1 VDARNGLQPT
11 STHPL
16 IGETPRRELRG
27 LPCVGRDVEL
37 ATVEQLWRDADAG
50 GRVAVIVGGPGIGK
64 SRFLDAAAARLAGIG
79 ARPVATRCSGAPY
92 DAIRDLVAGITA
104 LLTDGDQR
112 PGDAALAARGRE
124 VLAALDGRFEAVAA
138 EAAPGTTW
146 ELRRAALFER
156 AAAFVADASRR
167 RALVLVIDD
176 LHLADGATRAL
187 LTHLLGTRFG
197 LPALDGA
204 RGDRGAGLI
213 LVGTRPTAQL
223 DDGWLAGVDATRIA
237 LEPLG
242 AEGVRAFLQTP
253 EVVAFFAEATGGR
266 PAALEALLESR
277 LPPADDL
284 LAARLA
290 ALPTDA
296 RALLEALAVLG
307 RPESVEALAELSGV
321 ASEALA
327 RALDALV
334 EARLV
339 HRHVVDGALRLQTSR
354 PAVDE
359 AARARVAPATRQ
371 ALEVRAGRMLLA
383 RAADAPVDA
392 LVAAAEHLLRGGAG
406 EEAVDVAVA
415 AGERLEIT
423 FGYDRAI
430 DLYRRAIAVTA
441 REELVAALEVRL
453 AELERLVGD
462 FDAALAHAESSRR
475 RNPDAAA
482 HRRVAEVLV
491 ARDEI
496 ELALDALADA
506 EARCGS
512 DTDERGLVRA
522 ARAEALFLGGKLA
535 ESAVEA
541 QAVLQLAADS
551 AASRDRA
558 IQVRNTLGKVALA
571 DGQYARAAA
580 LFDENVDEARALGR
594 AFEECRAL
602 FNSGI
607 ARLRMGDAVEA
618 QARYQAALRVA
629 DAAGDH
635 RNRAYCLQ
643 NLGVLAH
650 WRNDYA
656 TALSTF
662 QEAVS
667 AFKTIGQRARLAWL
681 ALDLA
686 SVFLDLNEVDR
697 AEAMVRLALEFGGAR
712 PPAAILVDRDLLA
725 GRVAARR
732 GRVEDAVRLLDA
744 AAQGAEAAADRERAV
759 DAALHLVRAHVAAG
773 DVASAAAQVVRL
785 RAVPLG
791 SQRTRAR
798 ALLVEGELL
807 HRNHRDDEARRLGL
821 ESAELFRRVGDLE
834 GEWRAQFL
842 LGRTAAAQGD
852 RAEATR
858 RYQSATA
865 LDRRVRE
872 RVPPEHRAAHADDPD
887 RVALERALGIPR
899 VVPFPA
905 PTATPTPTAA
915 ERPRLV
921 AVPSSLP
928 PAPSSP
934 VDELA
939 ARYPRLVGRHPRLRQ
954 VLTLIDKVA
963 PSESLVLIHG
973 ESGTGKELIAD
984 AIHAHSP
991 RRDRPFVKVNCGALV
1006 ETLLL
1011 SELFGHERGAFTGAL
1026 QRKKGRFEAA
1036 DGGTIFLDEIGD
1048 ISPKTQVALLR
1059 VLQEREFER
1068 VGGTTPV
1075 KIDVRI
1081 LCATHRNLEEMV
1093 ARGEFRED
1101 LYYRLKGIQIELPSL
1116 RERLDDLPLLADAFL
1131 ESAAR
1136 ERNAAPKRLSDDA
1149 IALLRRHAWPG
1160 NVRELENVIRSV
1172 SLFADGAVIEA
1183 ADLTAYT
1190 EVFARIAATQSAPS
1204 VTVINS
1210 LAPAAPASDNAP
1222 GAIEAIDAHDAT
1234 PAAFRRLSAEGLS
1247 LKELKTRIEIEC
1259 ITEALTRA
1267 GGNITRAA
1275 DLLGMKR
1282 PRLSQ
1287 LIKEHGLSVEP
1298 GASATTTFSRMT
1310 KVDDDDL
1317 S

>member
-1 VDARNGLQPT
+1 VDARDGLQPT
-11 STHPL
+11 STHSL
-16 IGETPRRELRG
+16 DGESPRRELRG
-27 LPCVGRDVEL
+27 LPCVGRDAEL
-37 ATVEQLWRDADAG
+37 AAIDHLWRDAERG
-50 GRVAVIVGGPGIGK
+50 GRVALVVGAAGIGK
-64 SRFLDAAAARLAGIG
+64 SRLLDAAAARLAGLG

-92 DAIRDLVAGITA
+92 DAIRDLIAGITA
-104 LLTDGDQR
+104 LLADGEVR
-112 PGDAALAARGRE
+112 SGDGALAARGRE
-124 VLAALDGRFEAVAA
+124 VLAALDGRFDAISA

-167 RALVLVIDD
+167 RPLVLVIDD

-187 LTHLLGTRFG
+187 LAHLLGTRFG

-204 RGDRGAGLI
+204 RGDRGAGLV
-213 LVGTRPTAQL
+213 LLGARPTAQL
-223 DDGWLAGVDATRIA
+223 DEGWLAGVDATRIA

-242 AEGVRAFLQTP
+242 ADGVRAFLQTP

-284 LAARLA
+284 LAARVA
-290 ALPTDA
+290 ALPDEA
-296 RALLEALAVLG
+296 RALLDALAVLG
-307 RPESVEALAELSGV
+307 RPESVEALAALAEV
-321 ASEALA
+321 APESLA
-327 RALDALV
+327 RAIEALV
-334 EARLV
+334 DARLV
-339 HRHVVDGALRLQTSR
+339 HRHVVDGALRLSTTR
-354 PAVDE
+354 PAIDE
-359 AARARVAPATRQ
+359 AALARLSPAARQ
-371 ALEVRAGRMLLA
+371 TLEVRAGRMLLA
-383 RAADAPVDA
+383 RAGDAPVDA

-441 REELVAALEVRL
+441 REEVIAALEVRL

-475 RNPDAAA
+475 RRPDAAA

-496 ELALDALADA
+496 ELALGELAAA
-506 EARCGS
+506 EARCG
-512 DTDERGLVRA
+512 DDAAERGLVRA
-522 ARAEALFLGGKLA
+522 ARAEALFLGGKLDEA
-535 ESAVEA
+535 AAEA
-541 QAVLQLAADS
+541 QAVLALPADS

-580 LFDENVDEARALGR
+580 LFDENVGEARALGR

-686 SVFLDLNEVDR
+686 SVFLDLNAVDR

-732 GRVEDAVRLLDA
+732 GRFEDAVRLLDA
-744 AAQGAEAAADRERAV
+744 AARAAEAAADRERAV
-759 DAALHLVRAHVAAG
+759 DAALHLVRAHLAAG
-773 DVASAAAQVVRL
+773 DVPSAAAQVVRL

-807 HRNHRDDEARRLGL
+807 HRNRRDDDARRLGL
-821 ESAELFRRVGDLE
+821 ESAEIFRRVGDLE

-842 LGRTAAAQGD
+842 VGRAAAAQGD

-858 RYQSATA
+858 RYQSAAA

-887 RVALERALGIPR
+887 RVALERALGVPR
-899 VVPFPA
+899 VVQFPA
-905 PTATPTPTAA
+905 AA
-915 ERPRLV
+915 PSADGRPRLV
-921 AVPSSLP
+921 AVPSPTTTATAAATATAP
-928 PAPSSP
+928 P
-934 VDELA
+934 DELL

-954 VLTLIDKVA
+954 ILTLIDKVA
-963 PSESLVLIHG
+963 PSESLVLIRG
-973 ESGTGKELIAD
+973 ESGTGKELVAD
-984 AIHAHSP
+984 AIHANSP

-1059 VLQEREFER
+1059 VLQERELER

-1101 LYYRLKGIQIELPSL
+1101 LYYRLKGIQLELPSL
-1116 RERLDDLPLLADAFL
+1116 RERLDDLPLLAQAFL

-1136 ERNAAPKRLSDDA
+1136 ERGVAPKRLSDGA
-1149 IALLRRHAWPG
+1149 LALLRRHGWPG

-1190 EVFARIAATQSAPS
+1190 EVFARIAATERTPAIAC
-1204 VTVINS
+1204 T
-1210 LAPAAPASDNAP
+1210 ATTAAPASDEP
-1222 GAIEAIDAHDAT
+1222 GRDRDRAGADTT
-1234 PAAFRRLSAEGLS
+1234 PAAFRRLSTEGLS

-1259 ITEALTRA
+1259 ITEALARA

-1275 DLLGMKR
+1275 ELLGMKR

-1287 LIKEHGLSVEP
+1287 LIKEHGLAVEP
-1298 GASATTTFSRMT
+1298 GSHSNDQGGR
-1310 KVDDDDL
+1310 
-1317 S
+1317 